1 MSHTIGCYVDDGL
14 AAVVTDWDGGG
25 GAALPIA
32 PWSWG
37 NQDSLYAAVSVPGG
51 PSPMSGADAATPP
64 SVAPDSKAMLTRLA
78 IGGGAVLV
86 GGFLL
91 KFAYD
96 AAKAHKGLER
106 EPLAARVGSG
116 RIARPMPEPWHIPD
130 ESLTALYGPAVARAK
145 AKTRIGTSFP
155 PERR

>member
-14 AAVVTDWDGGG
+14 DAVVTDWDGGG

-37 NQDSLYAAVSVPGG
+37 NQDSLYAALSVPGG
-51 PSPMSGADAATPP
+51 PSPMSGADAATPQP
-64 SVAPDSKAMLTRLA
+64 IATDHKAMLTRLA
-78 IGGGAVLV
+78 LGGGAVLV

-96 AAKAHKGLER
+96 AAKAHKGIAR
-106 EPLAARVGSG
+106 EPIARSSG
-116 RIARPMPEPWHIPD
+116 RRPEPWHIPV

-145 AKTRIGTSFP
+145 AKTRS
-155 PERR
+155 R